1 MGHRTKYM
9 VSLSKEEKEKL
20 LEMSK
25 DNTLSARISKR
36 VLILLALDNKKESK
50 LNHRQIASALNTTIT
65 TIVATACDYSK
76 NGLEYA
82 ITHHY
87 NPASTRPR
95 KTNGE
100 LEAHIIQLACGD
112 APEGYARWTL
122 ELLTEEV
129 NKKGVAEPIS
139 RETVRVLLKKMNL
152 NLI

>member
-1 MGHRTKYM
+1 MGRHTQYI
-9 VSLSKEEKEKL
+9 VSLNQKEKEKL

-25 DNTLSARISKR
+25 ENHLSARVSKR
-36 VLILLALDNKKESK
+36 VLILLALDNKKDSN
-50 LNHRQIASALNTTIT
+50 LNHKQIASALNTTVT
-65 TIVATACDYSK
+65 TIVATARDYFE
-76 NGLEYA
+76 NGLDYA

-87 NPASTRPR
+87 NPSSLRPR
-95 KTNGE
+95 KINGE
-100 LEAHIIQLACGD
+100 LEAHIIQLACGE

-129 NKKGVAEPIS
+129 NKKGVAEPVS